1 MLETSIDC
9 GLPKVTKGAG
19 MCGMSV
25 EKIEE
30 MRMTENKVKSDF
42 PVDYIISMSKFFYWI
57 LMIVLVWKKVKSEC
71 NTDLKLRE
79 NIMFL
84 FGFVTC

>member
-1 MLETSIDC
+1 MTN
-9 GLPKVTKGAG
+9 GAG

-42 PVDYIISMSKFFYWI
+42 PVDYIISMSKFF
-57 LMIVLVWKKVKSEC
+57 LLDFDDCFGLEKSKV
-71 NTDLKLRE
+71 
-79 NIMFL
+79 
-84 FGFVTC
+84 